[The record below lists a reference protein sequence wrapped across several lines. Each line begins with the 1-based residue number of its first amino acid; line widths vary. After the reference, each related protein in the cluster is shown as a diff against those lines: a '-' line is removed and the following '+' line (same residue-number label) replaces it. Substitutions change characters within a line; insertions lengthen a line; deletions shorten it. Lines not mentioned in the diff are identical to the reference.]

1 MLVSAI
7 EKNAEMTSSTASAA
21 SSAVSGRSK
30 LERESRRRREYSRL
44 ARPASSREAAS
55 EDDLHH
61 EPAADVREEQRD
73 EARERPAQRF
83 AAAPAVAP
91 AADEQQAEDH
101 PREAREQR
109 LVVEPQ
115 RPAEDLLREDHAGRE
130 RQREQHEPGG
140 EDLEEQPLERE
151 ERRQARERAGEELGA
166 APGRLGRSARFVAAA
181 EQPVAV
187 QLALEQRHQQRVQ
200 RGDREQAVRQH
211 REQEMQAEREVARIR
226 RHGEPREAPG
236 EEHAY
241 RRERQDQRLH
251 ALEAYEQ
258 ALDPVDQHREPEG
271 DRERLAEAEAQLG
284 PREKLVVQKPGVE
297 RERHRDRRAFPASDP
312 RRARRGRA
320 PARAPEVRGERAVE
334 QRGEDVQ

>member
-7 EKNAEMTSSTASAA
+7 EKNAEMTSSAASAA

-30 LERESRRRREYSRL
+30 LERESRRRPEYSRL

-61 EPAADVREEQRD
+61 E
-73 EARERPAQRF
+73 
-83 AAAPAVAP
+83 
-91 AADEQQAEDH
+91 QA
-101 PREAREQR
+101 

-187 QLALEQRHQQRVQ
+187 QPALEQRHQQRVQ

-211 REQEMQAEREVARIR
+211 REQEMQAERE
-226 RHGEPREAPG
+226 
-236 EEHAY
+236 
-241 RRERQDQRLH
+241 
-251 ALEAYEQ
+251 
-258 ALDPVDQHREPEG
+258 
-271 DRERLAEAEAQLG
+271 
-284 PREKLVVQKPGVE
+284 
-297 RERHRDRRAFPASDP
+297 
-312 RRARRGRA
+312 
-320 PARAPEVRGERAVE
+320 
-334 QRGEDVQ
+334 